1 MDGPMKTINK
11 SGAKYAEQCQIE
23 VKKRLATLIKN
34 LGFRI
39 EIGSERRFRGY
50 VRVKFTVG
58 LRF

>member
-23 VKKRLATLIKN
+23 VKKRLATLIKY

-39 EIGSERRFRGY
+39 EVGSGKRFRGY
-50 VRVKFTVG
+50 VRVKFTV
-58 LRF
+58 R